1 MRPGIGGFCNG
12 QNQQRPGLEGELR
25 NLKKDRQNMSDWQKE
40 WERFLEDC
48 EQAVEISRRNLCRL
62 MEDNKNT
69 EYGRRYGFAGIRTAE
84 DYQRQV
90 PVSDYSDYEEEIA
103 RMKQGEEELLTSY
116 EVKHYIMTSGSTG
129 RQKRIPLTKEALDRC
144 IFPIYYAAY
153 ACIPGIDTGR
163 YLHLSVFRMEPPAL
177 ETETILSAAYF
188 RELYDRGTFHL
199 EERYLGGTGLLFSKG
214 VGVVPYVKLWIA
226 LSSPEMAGIQAF
238 FLYDI
243 LLFLRYFE
251 ENWQQV
257 LEDAACRR
265 IPEKLPLSD
274 SVRKELLKFP
284 APEKAWLQRVER
296 ECRKGFDGIVG
307 RLWKRMKFVSG
318 VGGSTFT
325 AQEPMLRAYL
335 GEVPVHYF
343 TYAASECMM
352 GITTRMESTDNVL
365 IPKSGFYEFLPYNKE
380 GNQSPRTME
389 ELEVG
394 AYYELLV
401 TNFSGLYRYRL
412 NDVVQVTG
420 FCGQAPVL
428 KICFRKNQ
436 AVNIAGEKMDLGI
449 ISSAMELL
457 AGECNIRILEHSIYD
472 EKSLLP
478 GRYQCFVETDSDW
491 SQPDAGRILDRIL
504 MEQNED
510 YKDLRSLGLIGE
522 ASVSRVQ
529 KGTHL
534 ECRRRFLAEQ
544 SNLKPLQYLTDQ
556 RLVAFMKERIC

>member
-1 MRPGIGGFCNG
+1 MMN
-12 QNQQRPGLEGELR
+12 
-25 NLKKDRQNMSDWQKE
+25 DWQKA

-48 EQAVEISRRNLCRL
+48 EHAVEISRGNLRRL
-62 MEDNKNT
+62 MEDNKDT
-69 EYGRRYGFAGIRTAE
+69 EYGRKYGFAGISSTE

-90 PVSDYSDYEEEIA
+90 PISDYPDYEEAIG
-103 RMKQGEEELLTSY
+103 RMERGEEEILTSY

-144 IFPIYYAAY
+144 VFSIYYAAY
-153 ACIPGIDTGR
+153 ACVPGIETGR

-188 RELYDRGTFHL
+188 RELYDRGTFGL

-214 VGVVPYVKLWIA
+214 VGEVPYVKLWIA

-243 LLFLRYFE
+243 LLFFRYFE

-257 LEDAACRR
+257 LRDIACRR
-265 IPEKLPLSD
+265 IPKERPLSD
-274 SVRKELLKFP
+274 AVRRELLKLP
-284 APEKAWLQRVER
+284 APEEAWFQRVER

-307 RLWKRMKFVSG
+307 RLFKEMKFVSG

-352 GITTRMESTDNVL
+352 GITTQMESTDNVL
-365 IPKSGFYEFLPYNKE
+365 IPRSGFYEFLPYNKE
-380 GNQSPRTME
+380 GDQRPRTME

-428 KICFRKNQ
+428 RICFRKNQ
-436 AVNIAGEKMDLGI
+436 AINIAGEKMDLQT
-449 ISSAMELL
+449 ISLAVELL
-457 AGECNIRILEHSIYD
+457 ARECGVRILEYSVYD
-472 EKSLLP
+472 EKRLLP
-478 GRYQCFVETDSDW
+478 GRYQCFVETDEDFH
-491 SQPDAGRILDRIL
+491 QPDAGRILDRIL

-510 YKDLRSLGLIGE
+510 YKDLRGLGLIGE
-522 ASVSRVQ
+522 ASVYRVQ
-529 KGTHL
+529 KGTHP
-534 ECRRRFLAEQ
+534 ECRRRFLAGQ

-556 RLVAFMKERIC
+556 RLVEFMRERVADHSA